1 METIIKIC
9 CIKQYKQRALN
20 LLNNKQTMHIKFHCR
35 SDLTQKEKRNP
46 QLSQFD
52 PVTQIILPNGVPVLP
67 T

>member
-1 METIIKIC
+1 METIKIC

-20 LLNNKQTMHIKFHCR
+20 LLNNKQTMYIKFHCR
-35 SDLTQKEKRNP
+35 PNLTRKEIRNP

>member
-1 METIIKIC
+1 METITKIC

-20 LLNNKQTMHIKFHCR
+20 LSNNKQTMYIKFHCR
-35 SDLTQKEKRNP
+35 SNLTHKETRNP
-46 QLSQFD
+46 QLLQFD